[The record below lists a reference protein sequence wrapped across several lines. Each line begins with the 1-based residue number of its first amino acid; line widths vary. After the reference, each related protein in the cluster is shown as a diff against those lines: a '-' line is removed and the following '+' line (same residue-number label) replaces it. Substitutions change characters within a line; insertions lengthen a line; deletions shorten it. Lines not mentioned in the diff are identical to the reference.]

1 MTQPPDRILLGDI
14 VTMDG
19 AGMRAEAVAV
29 TGERIVAVGR
39 RSDVMALRGPKT
51 EVHDFG
57 RAAVIPGFNDVHAH
71 MDTEGMKLARPA
83 LHDAR
88 SIADVLARIAA
99 LAADRPKGEWVVTM
113 PIGTLP
119 HYFGGPASL
128 AEARMPDR
136 HELDRVAPD
145 HPVCIL
151 PPSGYWGQ
159 PPCHTAL
166 NSLALKLNGIDRGTV
181 PRLSGI
187 EIVKDAA
194 GEPTGVIVD
203 TNPRESAQLDLLPAV
218 PRFSLA
224 ERRAGIRAAMR
235 LYHAEG
241 TTSVYEGHGCS
252 PEVIGIYRDLWQAGE
267 LTMRLGMVV
276 APPWASVAE
285 AEAVMRDWLPYARGR
300 GLGDARFRISGV
312 HVNLGGDPVAA
323 AMARALANDTG
334 YWSHLW
340 QANAMAEFA
349 ALATLAAK
357 YDLRFH
363 TIASA
368 GTQRQVLPV
377 LQRIDATYPLK
388 GRRWVIEHL
397 SLSRPEDLEAIKA
410 MGIGVTLIPMHH
422 LWKNG
427 AAFLTEEAAAQELI
441 VPAGAL
447 QAMGVPVAAGTD
459 NTPCD
464 PLVTMQTM
472 MLREERTTG
481 TVIGPAAR
489 LSAADALAAVTTA
502 GAWFTFEEDVKGRLV
517 PGHLAD
523 MAVLSDNPLDTDP
536 RNLTGIDCVA
546 TMVGGDFVHG
556 P

>member
-1 MTQPPDRILLGDI
+1 MIPDRILIGDV

-29 TGERIVAVGR
+29 TGGRIAAAGR
-39 RSDVMALRGPKT
+39 RSEVMALRGPKT

-88 SIADVLARIAA
+88 SIADVLARVAA
-99 LAADRPKGEWVVTM
+99 LAADRPKGAWVVTM

-128 AEARMPDR
+128 AEGRMPDR

-159 PPCHTAL
+159 PPCHMAL
-166 NSLALKLNGIDRGTV
+166 NSLALKLNGIDRDTV
-181 PRLSGI
+181 PRLPGV

-194 GEPTGVIVD
+194 GEPTGVFID
-203 TNPRESAQLDLLPAV
+203 MNPRESAQLDLMPAV

-241 TTSVYEGHGCS
+241 TTSAYEGHGCS
-252 PEVIGIYRDLWQAGE
+252 PEVIGIYRDLWQAGD

-276 APPWASVAE
+276 APPWAGAAE
-285 AEAVMRDWLPYARGR
+285 AEGVMRDWLPYARGR
-300 GLGDARFRISGV
+300 GLGDARFRIGGI

-340 QANAMAEFA
+340 QANAMEEFA

-377 LQRIDATYPLK
+377 LQRIDATYPLN

-397 SLSRPEDLEAIKA
+397 SLSRPEDLAAIKA

-427 AAFLTEEAAAQELI
+427 AAFLTEDAAAQELI
-441 VPAGAL
+441 VPAGPL

-464 PLVTMQTM
+464 PLVTMQTL

-481 TVIGPAAR
+481 TVIGPGAR
-489 LSAADALAAVTTA
+489 LSAAAALATVTSA

-517 PGHLAD
+517 PGHFAD
-523 MAVLSDNPLDTDP
+523 IAVLSDNPLDTDP
-536 RNLTGIDCVA
+536 RNLTGIECIA

>member
-1 MTQPPDRILLGDI
+1 MIPDRILIGDV
-14 VTMDG
+14 VTMNG

-29 TGERIVAVGR
+29 TGGRIAAAGR
-39 RSDVMALRGPKT
+39 RSEVMALRGPKT

-88 SIADVLARIAA
+88 SIADVLARVAA
-99 LAADRPKGEWVVTM
+99 LAADRPKGAWVVTM

-128 AEARMPDR
+128 AEGRMPDR

-159 PPCHTAL
+159 PPCHMAL
-166 NSLALKLNGIDRGTV
+166 NSLALKLNGIDRDTV
-181 PRLSGI
+181 PRLPGV

-194 GEPTGVIVD
+194 GEPTGVFID
-203 TNPRESAQLDLLPAV
+203 MNPRESAQLDLMPAV

-241 TTSVYEGHGCS
+241 TTSAYEGHGCS
-252 PEVIGIYRDLWQAGE
+252 PEVIGIYRDLWQAGD

-276 APPWASVAE
+276 APPWAGAAE
-285 AEAVMRDWLPYARGR
+285 AEGVMRDWLPYARDR
-300 GLGDARFRISGV
+300 GLGDARFRISGI

-340 QANAMAEFA
+340 QANAMEEFA

-377 LQRIDATYPLK
+377 LQRIDATYPLN

-397 SLSRPEDLEAIKA
+397 SLSRPEDLAAIKA

-427 AAFLTEEAAAQELI
+427 AAFLTEDAAAQELI
-441 VPAGAL
+441 VPAGPL

-464 PLVTMQTM
+464 PLVTMQTL

-481 TVIGPAAR
+481 TVIGPGAR
-489 LSAADALAAVTTA
+489 LSAAAALATVTSA

-517 PGHLAD
+517 PGHFAD
-523 MAVLSDNPLDTDP
+523 IAVLSDNPLDTDP
-536 RNLTGIDCVA
+536 RNLTGIECIA